1 MATAA
6 VGDCGMGKRVL
17 VAVELHS
24 VAEAPI
30 LYGIEL
36 ASRIKSSMV
45 LVAIDS
51 SECAKKPLL
60 SQASRKVAEIGGE
73 AWMDRAVAE
82 SQNRGVN
89 LEIFFASGPF
99 LEEVIRFVR
108 SQQAVQFIVAA
119 APKNRDSKDGNKF
132 ASALKHLHEEFEG
145 EILLV
150 EKAGQI
156 TRVSKLYP

>member
-6 VGDCGMGKRVL
+6 VGDCVMGKRVL

-24 VAEAPI
+24 VSEAPI

-45 LVAIDS
+45 LVAIAS
-51 SECAKKPLL
+51 SESAKKPML
-60 SQASRKVAEIGGE
+60 SQASPNLAEISRE

-82 SQNRGVN
+82 SQHRGVN
-89 LEIFFASGPF
+89 LEIFFASGRF
-99 LEEVIRFVR
+99 LDEVIRFVR
-108 SQQAVQFIVAA
+108 SQPAVQFIVAA
-119 APKNRDSKDGNKF
+119 APKNRDSKNSHNF

-156 TRVSKLYP
+156 TRVSELYH